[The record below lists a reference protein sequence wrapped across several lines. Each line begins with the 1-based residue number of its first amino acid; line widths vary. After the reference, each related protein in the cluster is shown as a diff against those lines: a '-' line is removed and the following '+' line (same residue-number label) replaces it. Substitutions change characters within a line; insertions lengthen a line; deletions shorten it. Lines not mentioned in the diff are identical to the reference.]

1 MSSSLALLC
10 LRVLVMD
17 ARVCDACIGVS
28 VSTLTLQ
35 MAGVS
40 KPKATLCLYSLGH
53 VSQQWAGASASLP
66 INDR

>member
-28 VSTLTLQ
+28 VSTPFTVTLQ

-40 KPKATLCLYSLGH
+40 K
-53 VSQQWAGASASLP
+53 AGLRRASTALVTFLSSGQVPLLSCP
-66 INDR
+66 